1 MGRVH
6 IFFDG
11 AFSWEVGVYILWGV
25 HILGGG
31 LDIFQRVYVFSR
43 RVGHI
48 LGRNAHF
55 QGCVDRAIVVLAMN
69 SHLTLHRYGIYYP
82 MHNNHNEHTT
92 FLYR

>member
-1 MGRVH
+1 MGGRGVYFVGCGVH
-6 IFFDG
+6 IF
-11 AFSWEVGVYILWGV
+11 
-25 HILGGG
+25 GGG
-31 LDIFQRVYVFSR
+31 LDIFQRVYMFSG

-48 LGRNAHF
+48 LGEEYTFPGVCGR
-55 QGCVDRAIVVLAMN
+55 GIVVLAMN